1 MKNKKKA
8 ASKKKL
14 AKAFE
19 SKGFY
24 IALLSLIVMVGFSV
38 YARRVQENEAKEVSF
53 DDAAWQEAI
62 EESKIELKGE
72 ASELVPVEK
81 EAEAEKSEEK
91 EAEEKKPEV
100 NENGEET
107 LVQAVEASAAAIP
120 AEEDKVF
127 GIRLPCDGK
136 IVAECSVDELVY
148 CGAMDDWRTHNGV
161 DIAANEGEA
170 VKAAAGGVVSEVY
183 EDELLGVVVV
193 LDHGNEISTL
203 YGNLQSYDFIR
214 TGTEVKSGDIIGGI
228 GKPGA
233 LEADAEPHL
242 HFELRK
248 NGNYENPMQYLN

>member
-14 AKAFE
+14 GKVFE

-38 YARRVQENEAKEVSF
+38 YARRAQEHVEKDVSF

-62 EESKIELKGE
+62 EESKIELKE
-72 ASELVPVEK
+72 
-81 EAEAEKSEEK
+81 EKSEPVPMEK
-91 EAEEKKPEV
+91 EVEEEKPEV
-100 NENGEET
+100 NEKDEET
-107 LVQAVEASAAAIP
+107 LVQAVETSAAVMP
-120 AEEDKVF
+120 VEEDKVF

-136 IVAECSVDELVY
+136 IIAECSVDELVY
-148 CGAMDDWRTHNGV
+148 CSAMDDWRTHNGV

-170 VKAAAGGVVSEVY
+170 VKAAAAGVVSEVY

-228 GKPGA
+228 GRPGA

-248 NGNYENPMQYLN
+248 NGNYENPTQYMN